1 MSGEPRNAAAGA
13 METAAGAG
21 AELPGENS
29 APVSGEGAGVDVLS
43 SEGKQRTERTQ
54 LTNTA
59 ARTETGGH
67 SGSSLTRL
75 EPVLPKKGW
84 IAFGAVTL
92 LAVLLVPLLN
102 SAPQS
107 SALHLPDYLVTLFG
121 KFLCYATVAVAM
133 DLLWG
138 YAGILSLG
146 HGVFFALGGY
156 AMGMTLMLAIGEA
169 SVYRSKLP
177 DFMVFLDWKELPWFW
192 RPMDNFFV
200 AMVAALAVPGV
211 LAYCFGFL
219 AFRSRIRGVY
229 FSIITQALT
238 FALMLL
244 LFRNE
249 TGLGGNNGLTDFK
262 QIYGYPLHAQSTKLA
277 LYALSAAGLM
287 AAFLICRFVTTSKA
301 GRVLRSIRDE
311 ESRIMFLGYDPTRF
325 KLFVYTLSAVL
336 CGFAGALYVPQVG
349 IINPG
354 ELQPSNSI
362 EMAIWVAVG
371 GRGSLIGA
379 PLGAFVVNGAKS
391 WFTVALPDLWLYMLG
406 ALFVAVTLFFPR
418 GLVGALS
425 GAIVRVRK

>member
-1 MSGEPRNAAAGA
+1 MSDQHELQAETPSPPAAKAI
-13 METAAGAG
+13 
-21 AELPGENS
+21 
-29 APVSGEGAGVDVLS
+29 APV
-43 SEGKQRTERTQ
+43 
-54 LTNTA
+54 
-59 ARTETGGH
+59 
-67 SGSSLTRL
+67 RL
-75 EPVLPKKGW
+75 EPVLPRNGW
-84 IAFGAVTL
+84 IAFAVI
-92 LAVLLVPLLN
+92 AVVGCVSMPVLN
-102 SAPQS
+102 GLPAD
-107 SALHLPDYLVTLFG
+107 SALHVPDYLVTLFG
-121 KFLCYATVAVAM
+121 KFLCYAIVAVAM

-156 AMGMTLMLAIGEA
+156 AMGMTLMLAIGDA
-169 SVYRSKLP
+169 GVYRSKLP

-192 RPMDNFFV
+192 RPFDNFWFAV
-200 AMVAALAVPGV
+200 VAALAVPGL
-211 LAYCFGFL
+211 LAYTFGFF

-244 LFRNE
+244 FFRNE

-262 QIYGYPLHAQSTKLA
+262 QIYGYRLHEQSTKLG
-277 LYALSAAGLM
+277 LYVLSALGLLV
-287 AAFLICRFVTTSKA
+287 AFLISRFVTTSKA
-301 GRVLRSIRDE
+301 GRVLRSIRDQ
-311 ESRIMFLGYDPTRF
+311 ESRVMFLGYDPTRF

-336 CGFAGALYVPQVG
+336 CGLAGALYVPQVG

-354 ELQPSNSI
+354 ELQPSSSI

-391 WFTVALPDLWLYMLG
+391 WFTVAMPELWLYVLG
-406 ALFVAVTLFFPR
+406 ALFVGVTLFLPS

-425 GAIVRVRK
+425 RAKK